1 MKILIADDHAIIRE
15 GLKQILTGINDI
27 GIIDEACNG
36 KEVLTK
42 VRSEFYD
49 IVVLDISMP
58 DMNGLDI
65 LKQLKTEQPDLHILI
80 LSIHPVDQ
88 YALRVLKAGASGYL
102 TKASATEEL
111 VKAIVKISAGG
122 KYISEPLADIL
133 SDNLEGK
140 NINLPHESLSDRE
153 YEVMCLIASGKSSDE
168 IAGKLFIS
176 SNTVRTY
183 RTRILEKMNMSDNSQ
198 IITYCIKNNLI
209 D

>member
-15 GLKQILTGINDI
+15 GLKQILIGINDI
-27 GIIDEACNG
+27 EIIDEASNG

-65 LKQLKTEQPDLHILI
+65 LKQLKTEQPDLHVLI
-80 LSIHPVDQ
+80 LSIHPEDQ

-102 TKASATEEL
+102 TKTSAPEEL

-122 KYISEPLADIL
+122 KYISESLADFL
-133 SDNLEGK
+133 SENLEGK
-140 NINLPHESLSDRE
+140 KLNLPHESLSDRE
-153 YEVMCLIASGKSSDE
+153 YEVMCLIASGKTSDE
-168 IAGKLFIS
+168 IAKKLFIS

>member
-15 GLKQILTGINDI
+15 GLKQILIGINDI
-27 GIIDEACNG
+27 EIIDETSNG

-65 LKQLKTEQPDLHILI
+65 LKQLKTEQPDLHVLI
-80 LSIHPVDQ
+80 LSIHPEDQ

-102 TKASATEEL
+102 TKTSAPEEL

-122 KYISEPLADIL
+122 KYISESLADLL
-133 SDNLEGK
+133 SENLEGK
-140 NINLPHESLSDRE
+140 KLNLPHESLSDRE
-153 YEVMCLIASGKSSDE
+153 YEVMCLIASGKTSDE
-168 IAGKLFIS
+168 IAKKLFIS